1 MLLLLTQ
8 RLLLLLLLPLH
19 STSEKSTK
27 LSNNSERMTNG

>member
-8 RLLLLLLLPLH
+8 RLLLLLPLH